1 MALCGLA
8 SSWSLHQQHTLI
20 AGSDIC
26 QLLQH
31 CNILQAPL
39 LATLV
44 LSAITPSVMHISEVT
59 LYQLTVARGILDLQ
73 KPATISVK
81 EGINR
86 ILQLTRAWHRDIL
99 HKSVPFC
106 NFPYFKGL
114 IPQNI
119 SICSSSQQSVPVF
132 SIYGWQQAGKAQQ
145 TAWKVQLSAKK

>member
-1 MALCGLA
+1 MTIQKRTTEDISFNPHTSSSSSCSLRVVALCGLA
-8 SSWSLHQQHTLI
+8 SSWSLHQQYMLVDTSTT
-20 AGSDIC
+20 GSDVC

-44 LSAITPSVMHISEVT
+44 LSAITPSTMHFSEVT

-73 KPATISVK
+73 KPATISVQ

-86 ILQLTRAWHRDIL
+86 VLQLARAWHRDIL

-106 NFPYFKGL
+106 NFPYFKGVISL
-114 IPQNI
+114 I
-119 SICSSSQQSVPVF
+119 SRE
-132 SIYGWQQAGKAQQ
+132 
-145 TAWKVQLSAKK
+145 